1 MGHTLRSPT
10 DCIARASRELAASS
24 CSGSSI
30 SLLSLSR
37 SKRNLNQGD
46 TMDVNGYGE
55 TEDIFSVQSD
65 IEFMVLDR
73 LGH

>member
-1 MGHTLRSPT
+1 
-10 DCIARASRELAASS
+10 
-24 CSGSSI
+24 
-30 SLLSLSR
+30 
-37 SKRNLNQGD
+37 
-46 TMDVNGYGE
+46 MDVNGYGE